1 MNAMQS
7 FLSMKAIYRKE
18 QEVSSRK
25 TLITLKNESSKMPK
39 TMQFFAL
46 KCKLRNAP
54 PKNQNAKII
63 FV

>member
-18 QEVSSRK
+18 QEVSSRE
-25 TLITLKNESSKMPK
+25 TLINLKNESSKMPK

-54 PKNQNAKII
+54 PKN
-63 FV
+63 

>member
-1 MNAMQS
+1 
-7 FLSMKAIYRKE
+7 MKAIYRKE

-39 TMQFFAL
+39 AMQFFTL
-46 KCKLRNAP
+46 KYKLRNAP
-54 PKNQNAKII
+54 PKNHNEKII